1 MKFKFFLILVFFIT
15 SKNLNVKALE
25 NKILFKVNNE
35 IITTI
40 DISNEINYLQAINV
54 QTKNLEKDILIDI
67 AKNSLIREKIKK
79 IEMLKNTKELKIGE
93 EYLNLLIKN
102 IFSNLGFAN
111 EEEFNEYLK
120 GKNVTKKRLK
130 DKITIDASWKQF
142 IYQKYKNKIIIDK
155 EKIKNEVSNKK
166 SISFKISE
174 ILFNLEKTE
183 NLNEKFKLILE
194 SINQNGFENTALIY
208 SLSDTSKNGGEI
220 GWINESAVSKKIA
233 RELSLININEF
244 TKPIKVP
251 SGFLILKLN
260 DIKKEKKEI
269 NLKEEINRITNIKIN
284 EQLNQFSNI
293 YLKKI
298 RKNIRINA
306 L

>member
-1 MKFKFFLILVFFIT
+1 M
-15 SKNLNVKALE
+15 
-25 NKILFKVNNE
+25 
-35 IITTI
+35 
-40 DISNEINYLQAINV
+40 
-54 QTKNLEKDILIDI
+54 
-67 AKNSLIREKIKK
+67 
-79 IEMLKNTKELKIGE
+79 
-93 EYLNLLIKN
+93 
-102 IFSNLGFAN
+102 
-111 EEEFNEYLK
+111 
-120 GKNVTKKRLK
+120 
-130 DKITIDASWKQF
+130 
-142 IYQKYKNKIIIDK
+142 
-155 EKIKNEVSNKK
+155 
-166 SISFKISE
+166 
-174 ILFNLEKTE
+174 
-183 NLNEKFKLILE
+183 E

-293 YLKKI
+293 YFNKI